1 MKFLSLSL
9 SLVALPMCLAADN
22 SSKLTGKSVLV
33 MPQRASDACT
43 NSCDLQTLIMNQHPE
58 KIPPFLQSCK
68 SFSEELAKAFA
79 IGLYLGKH
87 PEIFCMSRDSS
98 QKKTR
103 TLLVSSDELMNVI
116 SDKTN
121 WESNPFEKL
130 FDLECLNSAPS
141 LKKPNLE
148 FSEFRSMFAEC
159 ALNAEAMIAV
169 DVAILK
175 WFAQEI
181 HMIPDDVLEIDQF
194 LLQSVVALSMDP
206 QIGKFL
212 MEDILN
218 VVEQIKHWSN
228 QEYYSS
234 FWGRVYFSS
243 LLTLLKF
250 LDDDSLI
257 RSNIVAVTAKMYVNG
272 EATCAESRLI
282 LGPNHPFVVSMEK
295 DASKEKLDKCDA
307 QLQIQANCDRK
318 LHSLCDGSS
327 PNFKV
332 DCLFLS
338 KSNPSYVLSAII
350 EKDGLKWNGTDFTAF
365 RYILFDNHPP
375 EHKQNSLFM
384 LGKVRPPAIFSQRVV
399 SSTSLR
405 EMYLILEESEMKR
418 LILTY
423 GITILESSSLC
434 GVN

>member
-1 MKFLSLSL
+1 MNLSIFFLPLF
-9 SLVALPMCLAADN
+9 AEMCLAADN
-22 SSKLTGKSVLV
+22 SSKLTCKSVLAMSQSALDV
-33 MPQRASDACT
+33 HT
-43 NSCDLQTLIMNQHPE
+43 NTCSLQTLIMNQHPE
-58 KIPPFLQSCK
+58 QIITYLMSQKN
-68 SFSEELAKAFA
+68 FSEELAKAFA

-87 PEIFCMSRDSS
+87 TEIFCMSRDTS
-98 QKKTR
+98 QNKTR
-103 TLLVSSDELMNVI
+103 TLLVSTDELMNVV

-130 FDLECLNSAPS
+130 FDLECLNSAQS

-159 ALNAEAMIAV
+159 AVNAEAMVAV

-175 WFAQEI
+175 WFALEI
-181 HMIPDDVLEIDQF
+181 RMIPDDVLEIDQF
-194 LLQSVVALSMDP
+194 MLQSVVALSMNP
-206 QIGKFL
+206 LIGKFL
-212 MEDILN
+212 MEDILI

-228 QEYYSS
+228 PEYYSH
-234 FWGRVYFSS
+234 FSS

-250 LDDDSLI
+250 LDDDSPI
-257 RSNIVAVTAKMYVNG
+257 RYNIETVTANMYVNRR
-272 EATCAESRLI
+272 ATCAESRLI
-282 LGPNHPFVVSMEK
+282 LGPNHPFVVSMET

-375 EHKQNSLFM
+375 EHKQNRLFM

-405 EMYLILEESEMKR
+405 EIYLILEESEMKR

-423 GITILESSSLC
+423 GITIFESSSLC